1 MNKRFKLM
9 IVFLCLAS
17 MTWAQSVKKDSVST
31 DNDFDYSLT
40 EGQID
45 EDAEAASTVTLVS
58 SSQDPYMNEVGF
70 LFSPMRFRYR
80 ALDNQY
86 VGNYFNGVKLNNVEN
101 GRFSYSGITG
111 GLNDAV
117 RNKDGV
123 GFYDPNGFG
132 YSPLGGATNTDL
144 RASHYAAGHKL
155 GLAGTNRNYVIR
167 GTYTYAT
174 GVLDNGW
181 SFMGSLAYRWAKEGV
196 IEGTFY
202 NAFSYMVGAEK
213 YINDKHHVSL
223 VTWGAPTERGQQG
236 ASTEEA
242 YWLVNSHYYNPYW
255 GYQNGKKR
263 NSRVV
268 TEYSPSVLGTWDFF
282 INKQTKL
289 VTTAAVTFTNY
300 ASTALAYN
308 NAYTPRPDYY
318 KNMPSSVL
326 NVYNTEDFNNSDFL
340 NSNPDGTTSE
350 SR

>member
-86 VGNYFNGVKLNNVEN
+86 VGNYFNGLKLNNVEN

-236 ASTEEA
+236 ATTEED
-242 YWLVNSHYYNPYW
+242 
-255 GYQNGKKR
+255 YQLEK
-263 NSRVV
+263 
-268 TEYSPSVLGTWDFF
+268 
-282 INKQTKL
+282 TK
-289 VTTAAVTFTNY
+289 
-300 ASTALAYN
+300 
-308 NAYTPRPDYY
+308 PHHP
-318 KNMPSSVL
+318 
-326 NVYNTEDFNNSDFL
+326 
-340 NSNPDGTTSE
+340 
-350 SR
+350 